1 MNFSGHYQHEAQQG
15 KSGKDSPPTP
25 QFPLCRCITVL
36 TPLILQC
43 VGRAEVGFSKEKLII
58 SPYSCLTVS
67 VQKCYWCLRNDL
79 YKVQRIHDQ
88 WKCSVAM
95 VTDVRIVVIKPVN
108 NVRSVHRKSVRV
120 TELLY
125 HPDAKPRIGELLCP
139 VSSHF
144 KLLPG
149 ASAVSV
155 SLAYFFSWCLKIVR
169 NNVAGCISAL
179 WTANADL
186 AKLEQEP
193 WEIQTSGSGPLLEVR
208 RAGLGGCTISHVLS
222 SVFTSFLLSD
232 WGTFTDGGRFASSR
246 CNHKYNGSQM
256 HFDIPIV
263 PCRVQPSF
271 FFKLACVPYLALFR
285 CSFC

>member
-1 MNFSGHYQHEAQQG
+1 MNFTGHYQHEAKQG
-15 KSGKDSPPTP
+15 KSGMDRPPTP

-36 TPLILQC
+36 TLLILQC

-67 VQKCYWCLRNDL
+67 VQKCYWCLRNGL

-95 VTDVRIVVIKPVN
+95 VTDVRIVIIKPVN

-125 HPDAKPRIGELLCP
+125 HSDAKPRIGELLCP

-149 ASAVSV
+149 TAAVSV

-179 WTANADL
+179 WTANAEL
-186 AKLEQEP
+186 AKLEQETLGNTNLWVWP
-193 WEIQTSGSGPLLEVR
+193 SVR
-208 RAGLGGCTISHVLS
+208 GQKSWVGTVHNITCAPQRFHILS
-222 SVFTSFLLSD
+222 SLWLGNLHRWWMLCFF
-232 WGTFTDGGRFASSR
+232 
-246 CNHKYNGSQM
+246 QM
-256 HFDIPIV
+256 
-263 PCRVQPSF
+263 QP
-271 FFKLACVPYLALFR
+271 
-285 CSFC
+285 